1 MLRLINNEGK
11 LYPYIN
17 MNMGVNNMDFKEFKN
32 TINLIGSCDPVEG
45 WDFNRMITLLE
56 NVVLKLD
63 DIEKHVDEGVDRI
76 TEKLDD

>member
-1 MLRLINNEGK
+1 
-11 LYPYIN
+11 
-17 MNMGVNNMDFKEFKN
+17 MDFKEYKS
-32 TINLIGSCDPVEG
+32 TINQIESCEPCEG
-45 WDFNRMITLLE
+45 WTFDRMVTLLE